1 MKTAVLE
8 ARVDIRHLATCAA
21 FFERKGAPATSKSDL
36 LYSICSAMASAIKR
50 EEGYK
55 VFESYE
61 EACDY
66 LNAVGLGPM
75 TRKKGKYVSGQREL
89 SQAIGLERGGDNEYD
104 AETEMKE
111 QMKKILND
119 LRKKPINEE

>member
-21 FFERKGAPATSKSDL
+21 YFEKRGAPASSKSDL
-36 LYSICSAMASAIKR
+36 LYGICSALASAIGR

-61 EACDY
+61 EAHDY
-66 LNAVGLGPM
+66 MMAVGLGPLA
-75 TRKKGKYVSGQREL
+75 RRKGKYVSGQREL
-89 SQAIGLERGGDNEYD
+89 SQAIGGERGGDKEYD
-104 AETEMKE
+104 AEDEMRKHI
-111 QMKKILND
+111 KGILDKIKGNV
-119 LRKKPINEE
+119 E